1 MKVTILQKDITWADA
16 KANIADAERLIKAA
30 PRSDL
35 YVLPEM
41 WTTGFATVPFDISE
55 DIDHSISLDWM
66 VNEAQS
72 IHSALA
78 GSLSVKADGKYRNR
92 LYFVYPDGHY
102 KYYDKHHLFK
112 YGGEDK
118 YYTQGEVRVVVEYD
132 GMRFLLA
139 TCFDLRFPEW
149 LRNFND
155 YDCIL
160 LVANWPESRQN
171 AWQILLRARAIENQ
185 CYVVGANRVGDD
197 EFCHYIGNSA
207 VIDAYGHTI
216 GRCTRQTNT
225 TVTCDISMEELNHF
239 RNRFNIIKDRDNYT
253 FDKIII

>member
-78 GSLSVKADGKYRNR
+78 GSLSVKADGKYHNR
-92 LYFVYPDGHY
+92 LYFVIRALQIQ
-102 KYYDKHHLFK
+102 DKHHLFK

-139 TCFDLRFPEW
+139 TCF
-149 LRNFND
+149 
-155 YDCIL
+155 
-160 LVANWPESRQN
+160 
-171 AWQILLRARAIENQ
+171 
-185 CYVVGANRVGDD
+185 
-197 EFCHYIGNSA
+197 
-207 VIDAYGHTI
+207 
-216 GRCTRQTNT
+216 
-225 TVTCDISMEELNHF
+225 
-239 RNRFNIIKDRDNYT
+239 
-253 FDKIII
+253 